1 MFVDFNHQDI
11 YAEWIAC
18 KDAERKAIDRRREIE
33 DEIIAHVGASNA
45 EGTRTISIRAAAD
58 YEIKLVTRFTR
69 KVDSDLLQ
77 EIAAE
82 NDLSAHLTTLFRWKP
97 EINAKAWDKA
107 SDEITKPLLGAITT
121 TPGRPSF
128 TITQE

>member
-1 MFVDFNHQDI
+1 MTDI
-11 YAEWIAC
+11 YSEWIAA
-18 KDAERKAIDRRREIE
+18 KETERKAVERRREIE
-33 DEIIAHVGASNA
+33 DLILAQVGASNQ
-45 EGTRTISIRAAAD
+45 EGTRTISIRASAD

-82 NDLSAHLTTLFRWKP
+82 NDLSAHLRTLFRWKP
-97 EINAKAWDKA
+97 ELNAKAWDKA
-107 SDEITKPLLGAITT
+107 SDEITKPLSGAITT

-128 TITQE
+128 TIVKE

>member
-1 MFVDFNHQDI
+1 MTDI
-11 YAEWIAC
+11 YAEWIAA
-18 KDAERKAIDRRREIE
+18 KETERAAAERRREIE
-33 DEIIAHVGASNA
+33 DQIIAQVGASHD
-45 EGTRTISIRAAAD
+45 EGTRTISIRAAKD
-58 YEIKLVTRFTR
+58 YEIKLVMRFTR

-82 NDLSAHLTTLFRWKP
+82 HDLNAYLSTLFRWKP
-97 EINAKAWDKA
+97 EINVKAWDKA
-107 SDEITKPLLGAITT
+107 HSEITKPLLGAITT

>member
-1 MFVDFNHQDI
+1 MKDL
-11 YAEWIAC
+11 AGEWLAA
-18 KDAERKAIDRRREIE
+18 KEAERAAVETRRQIE
-33 DEIIAHVGASNA
+33 DEILAQVGASND
-45 EGTRTISIRAAAD
+45 EGTRTIHIRAAKD

-69 KVDSDLLQ
+69 KIDSDLLQ

-82 NDLSAHLTTLFRWKP
+82 HDLSAHLPTLFRWKP
-97 EINAKAWDKA
+97 ELNAKAWDKA

-128 TITQE
+128 TIVKE

>member
-1 MFVDFNHQDI
+1 MSDI
-11 YAEWIAC
+11 YAEWITA
-18 KDAERKAIDRRREIE
+18 KETERSAVERRRQIE
-33 DEIIAHVGASNA
+33 DEILAQVGASNA

-58 YEIKLVTRFTR
+58 YELKLVTRFTR

-82 NDLSAHLTTLFRWKP
+82 HDLSAHLPTLFRWKP
-97 EINAKAWDKA
+97 ELNAKAWDKA
-107 SDEITKPLLGAITT
+107 PSEITKPLSGAITT

-128 TITQE
+128 TITKE

>member
-1 MFVDFNHQDI
+1 MKNLEND
-11 YAEWIAC
+11 WIEA
-18 KDAERKAIDRRREIE
+18 KEAERAAVERRRLIE
-33 DEIIAHVGASNA
+33 DKILAQVGASND
-45 EGTRTISIRAAAD
+45 EGTRTIKVRGEQA

-82 NDLSAHLTTLFRWKP
+82 NNLTSYLPTLFRWKP
-97 EINAKAWDKA
+97 ELNAKAWDKA
-107 SDEITKPLLGAITT
+107 SSEITKPLSGAITT

-128 TITQE
+128 TITKE

>member
-1 MFVDFNHQDI
+1 MNDI

-18 KDAERKAIDRRREIE
+18 KDVERAAIDRRREIE
-33 DEIIAHVGASNA
+33 DQIITQVGASNA
-45 EGTRTISIRAAAD
+45 EGTRTISICATNN

-69 KVDSDLLQ
+69 KIDSDLLQ

-82 NDLSAHLTTLFRWKP
+82 HDLSAYLPTLFRWKP
-97 EINAKAWDKA
+97 ELNAKAWDKA
-107 SDEITKPLLGAITT
+107 SSEITRPLSGAITT

-128 TITQE
+128 TITKE

>member
-1 MFVDFNHQDI
+1 MSDI

-18 KDAERKAIDRRREIE
+18 KDAERKAVERRREIE

-45 EGTRTISIRAAAD
+45 EGTRTISIRATSD

-69 KVDSDLLQ
+69 KVDADLLQ

-82 NDLSAHLTTLFRWKP
+82 HDLSEHLPTLFRWKP
-97 EINAKAWDKA
+97 ELNAKAWDKA

-121 TPGRPSF
+121 TPSRPSF
-128 TITQE
+128 TIVKE

>member
-1 MFVDFNHQDI
+1 MSDI

-18 KDAERKAIDRRREIE
+18 KDAERKAVDRRREIE
-33 DEIIAHVGASNA
+33 DEIMDHVGKSNA
-45 EGTRTISIRAAAD
+45 EGTRTISICATNN

-69 KVDSDLLQ
+69 KVDADLLQ

-82 NDLSAHLTTLFRWKP
+82 HDLSEHLPILFRWKP
-97 EINAKAWDKA
+97 ELNVKAWDKA

-128 TITQE
+128 TIVKE